1 MQNFRIPEDKK
12 PALEEFKKYM
22 EEKGW
27 LKEGCS
33 SLGVSNSLPD
43 QVVFRYLY
51 TSKFNKNSTR
61 ENTLQPMSD
70 SKPIEKA
77 DCVEKRE

>member
-27 LKEGCS
+27 VKEG
-33 SLGVSNSLPD
+33 
-43 QVVFRYLY
+43 
-51 TSKFNKNSTR
+51 
-61 ENTLQPMSD
+61 
-70 SKPIEKA
+70 
-77 DCVEKRE
+77 